1 MLLRDSPYK
10 GERDLRR
17 WCMELAEA
25 AKKHDPGGYRAE
37 FVDLVKQAKAL
48 SGKP

>member
-10 GERDLRR
+10 GNSNYALIL
-17 WCMELAEA
+17 ELADA

-37 FVDLVKQAKAL
+37 FIEMVRKAKSLA
-48 SGKP
+48 GK